1 MRRNNTKTGLWAML
15 AVASLTM
22 LSSATQAAE
31 SADSL
36 PQKVVSFKDL
46 NLSSTEGVSVLFGR
60 IKSAARD
67 VCGHVDQRE
76 LASVAAAKAC
86 IDQATSRAISAVNRP
101 LLTSLYLVK
110 SGKTVKQLI
119 AQLR

>member
-1 MRRNNTKTGLWAML
+1 ML

-76 LASVAAAKAC
+76 LASVAATKAC
-86 IDQATSRAISAVNRP
+86 IDQATRHGDLRGQSSVADRVYISPSPARRR
-101 LLTSLYLVK
+101 S
-110 SGKTVKQLI
+110 S
-119 AQLR
+119 